1 MAGKFI
7 VIEGL
12 DGAGKTTHAKRLT
25 EYLTEKG
32 VEVVRHA
39 EPTDGVYG
47 RACREALGGKDCP
60 KTQLAMLFTM
70 DRIDHN
76 LRPDDGIEALL
87 AAGKTVLCD
96 RYYYS
101 TLAYQG
107 LDVGPEWLADL
118 NLKCPDIRKPDLCIF
133 MDLAPEVS
141 MARIRKSREDSQI
154 EIYENLESLT
164 RIRERFYEV
173 FQSMPD
179 ENIAAVDC
187 DADKDTVQARVRAV
201 VDPLYD

>member
-12 DGAGKTTHAKRLT
+12 DGAGKTTHAALLA
-25 EYLTEKG
+25 EYLSAKG
-32 VEVVRHA
+32 IDVVRQA
-39 EPTDGVYG
+39 EPTDGAYG
-47 RACREALGGKDCP
+47 RACREALAGKTCP

-76 LRPDDGIEALL
+76 LRPDDGIETLL

-107 LDVGPEWLADL
+107 LDVGTDWLAAL
-118 NLKCPDIRKPDLCIF
+118 NLGCPDIRKPDLCVF
-133 MDLAPEVS
+133 MDLAPAVS
-141 MARIRKSREDSQI
+141 MARIHKARDDSQI
-154 EIYENLESLT
+154 EIYENEASLT
-164 RIRERFYEV
+164 RIRERFHEV
-173 FQSMPD
+173 LRLLPE
-179 ENIAAVDC
+179 ENIAYIDC
-187 DADKDTVQARVRAV
+187 DADKPTVQTRIRAV
-201 VDPLYD
+201 VDPLYE